1 MEKRNHYSPEFKSQV
16 VLEVLREEATVNEI
30 ATKYG
35 VHPVMVSRWKQE
47 FVERAS
53 EVFKKGPSEA
63 EKKLEA
69 EQKHV
74 ADLERKVGQ
83 LTYEVDWL
91 KKNLTNCSDL
101 DGRKKCVDPSDGHI
115 SISRQADLLEVNRS
129 SLYRR
134 PKLRL
139 VSDEELH
146 LMRLID
152 EIHTDEPTYGYR
164 TITTILNRNPNIHI
178 NKKRVRRIMKDMGIY
193 AIYPKPNL
201 SKRYHQQYVRP
212 YLLRKLPI
220 TRPNQVWG
228 VDITYIRLN
237 KGFLYLFV
245 IIDWY
250 SRYIVD
256 YELSSTLDKS
266 FVLACLKRAISN
278 GKPEIINSDQGGH
291 FTNPD
296 YINLL
301 ESNEIKVS
309 MDGKGQCLDNVRTER
324 FFRTLKYDRIYIN
337 EYETPREIRAMLN
350 EYILKYNDYRPH
362 SSLGGNTPSDFYLP
376 KCRVQVA

>member
-1 MEKRNHYSPEFKSQV
+1 
-16 VLEVLREEATVNEI
+16 
-30 ATKYG
+30 
-35 VHPVMVSRWKQE
+35 
-47 FVERAS
+47 
-53 EVFKKGPSEA
+53 
-63 EKKLEA
+63 
-69 EQKHV
+69 
-74 ADLERKVGQ
+74 
-83 LTYEVDWL
+83 
-91 KKNLTNCSDL
+91 
-101 DGRKKCVDPSDGHI
+101 
-115 SISRQADLLEVNRS
+115 
-129 SLYRR
+129 
-134 PKLRL
+134 
-139 VSDEELH
+139 
-146 LMRLID
+146 MRLID